1 MQAKIYLSIYLGD
14 TSDAILL
21 PQHFETC
28 VELTVSVDEDSD
40 DLMLM
45 YGSNTGEKFKVY
57 SI

>member
-1 MQAKIYLSIYLGD
+1 MQAKIYLYIYLGD
-14 TSDAILL
+14 TSDAIVL
-21 PQHFETC
+21 PQHFGTY

-40 DLMLM
+40 DLMSM